1 MFVELKLGVA
11 CAQSYS
17 RRGSQTRCRNK
28 RVPIVNDYPATLVFK
43 GDYDTLA
50 TVYSGH
56 SETAPFC
63 PVAAYRARLLQ

>member
-28 RVPIVNDYPATLVFK
+28 RVPIVNDYPVLWCSK
-43 GDYDTLA
+43 EIMILW
-50 TVYSGH
+50 
-56 SETAPFC
+56 
-63 PVAAYRARLLQ
+63 LQCIQDIPELRRFAL